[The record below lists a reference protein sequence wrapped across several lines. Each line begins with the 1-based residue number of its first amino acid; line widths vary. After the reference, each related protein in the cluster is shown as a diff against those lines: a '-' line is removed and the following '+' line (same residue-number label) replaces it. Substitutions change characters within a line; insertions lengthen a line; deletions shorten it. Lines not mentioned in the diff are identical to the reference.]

1 MHKIG
6 LFVVFILSINFLA
19 CRLEP
24 ELQERFEIPLDILP
38 GNKQVKI
45 GDTIWLSHQNHNP
58 FLINSLNLQQVS
70 LDNKGFNFDLTIHE
84 INFKSIGASFD
95 FIPNVPS
102 IKNDKIYFS
111 TKVGCSGTSA
121 FFQIGIIPRMKG
133 NYILRPENN
142 PIYKGLIDKSNLCNF
157 NISIKGQSEIFFK
170 ISNSDIHKEI
180 LMESSIA
187 SDELTQLQKHADNKS
202 IYLFTVIE

>member
-1 MHKIG
+1 
-6 LFVVFILSINFLA
+6 
-19 CRLEP
+19 LEP
-24 ELQERFEIPLDILP
+24 ELQERVEIPLDILP

-45 GDTIWLSHQNHNP
+45 GDTIWLSHLNHNAY
-58 FLINSLNLQQVS
+58 LINSLNLQQVS
-70 LDNKGFNFDLTIHE
+70 LDNKGFIFDLTIHE

-111 TKVGCSGTSA
+111 TKVGCSGPSA

-133 NYILRPENN
+133 SYILRPENN

-157 NISIKGQSEIFFK
+157 NASIKGQSEIFFK
-170 ISNSDIHKEI
+170 FSNSDIHKEI

>member
-1 MHKIG
+1 MYKIG
-6 LFVVFILSINFLA
+6 LIVAFLLSIYFLA

-45 GDTIWLSHQNHNP
+45 GDTIWLSHQNHNAY
-58 FLINSLNLQQVS
+58 LINSLNLQQVS
-70 LDNKGFNFDLTIHE
+70 LDNKGFIFDLTIHE
-84 INFKSIGASFD
+84 INFKSIGDSFD
-95 FIPNVPS
+95 FIPDAITINNE
-102 IKNDKIYFS
+102 KNYFT
-111 TKVGCSGTSA
+111 TKVGCLGNSA

-133 NYILRPENN
+133 SYILRPENN

-170 ISNSDIHKEI
+170 FSNSDIHKEI